1 MREPPLAA
9 RGRTNCRA
17 GEWGSST
24 QWHVA
29 NAQQEIDNPRV
40 AGKVF
45 AMSDGR
51 MLLLGIEGP
60 GITPAEAARIRLL
73 RPAGFVLFSRN
84 LVTPQQTRQLTDDLR
99 ALCEDEPIIAIDEEG
114 GRVARTAVFAPPPP
128 SPPALVAH
136 FMAGDR
142 QNTIARAACATAD
155 LLSMLGVNLDF
166 APVLDLDHHPGM
178 QNALRG
184 RCWERDPQRV
194 IDHAGM
200 WNRWLRKR
208 GIAGCGKHFPA
219 GGRAT
224 CDPHHDLPSCDATL
238 EDLLAG
244 DVVPYTALMPE
255 LDAVMIGHVSFPKID
270 PDFPASLSPRII
282 RGFLRDQLGFDDHV
296 VLTDDLDMG
305 AITRMFGRG
314 QDARLAI
321 EAGNDLAMICHDTES
336 AAEAAMAIGDLP
348 LWMRD
353 EACERID
360 RLRRKFPE
368 PPGWCERR
376 FAQYADAVA
385 AIAAEVPEV
394 AGGDSCSPVAGY

>member
-1 MREPPLAA
+1 MVP
-9 RGRTNCRA
+9 
-17 GEWGSST
+17 
-24 QWHVA
+24 H
-29 NAQQEIDNPRV
+29 
-40 AGKVF
+40 
-45 AMSDGR
+45 MSDGR
-51 MLLLGIEGP
+51 LLLLGIHGAEP
-60 GITPAEAARIRLL
+60 TPEEAARIRALQ
-73 RPAGFVLFSRN
+73 PAGFVLFSRN
-84 LVTPQQTRQLTDDLR
+84 LVTPAQTRKLTDDLR
-99 ALCEDEPIIAIDEEG
+99 DLCEEEPIIAIDEEG
-114 GRVARTAVFAPPPP
+114 GRVARTRAFATPPP

-136 FMAGDR
+136 FVAGDK

-184 RCWERDPQRV
+184 RCWERDCQRV

-224 CDPHHDLPSCDATL
+224 SDPHHDLPSCDATID
-238 EDLLAG
+238 DLLAE
-244 DVVPYTALMPE
+244 DVLPYTALMAE
-255 LDAVMIGHVSFPKID
+255 LDAVMPGHVRFPEID
-270 PDFPASLSPRII
+270 PDFPASLSPRMI

-296 VLTDDLDMG
+296 VITDDLDMG
-305 AITRMFGRG
+305 AITRLYGRG

-321 EAGNDLAMICHDTES
+321 EAGNDLAMICHNTES
-336 AAEAAMAIGDLP
+336 AALAAKAIGELP
-348 LWMRD
+348 YWLRD
-353 EACERID
+353 ESLARIS

-368 PPGWCERR
+368 PPRWCETR
-376 FAQYADAVA
+376 FADFANAVA

-394 AGGDSCSPVAGY
+394 DGVEPCSPVADY